1 MTQFHRIVRRET
13 PTGLKP
19 FVGFTL
25 VELLIV
31 VAILAI
37 LAALLL
43 PALTRGKDK
52 ARRIQCTN
60 NEKQLI
66 VTWILYASD
75 YHEMLVPNGGMS
87 SMGATGSPFLWV
99 MGGNHG
105 DNQTLVNSNYLI
117 GSKYALFAP
126 YLQTATVY
134 KCPADRAEW
143 KWNTMPLQNELRSY
157 AMNSYV
163 AVTPAMTQ
171 DPLTVLPSLFK
182 VYMKMDSLNADFPA
196 KRFIYG
202 DVHPNSICTPGYGV
216 NMLEDRWIHFPS
228 MLHGPGVFTF
238 ADGHAEGHKW
248 LDPVTLRGCPVSN
261 PHNNTCPNSQD
272 LKWLR
277 ERTTSRL

>member
-1 MTQFHRIVRRET
+1 VTQFHRIVRRET
-13 PTGLKP
+13 PTGLKL

-25 VELLIV
+25 IELLIV
-31 VAILAI
+31 VAIIAI

-43 PALTRGKDK
+43 PSLTRGKDK

-75 YHEMLVPNGGMS
+75 YHEMLVPNGG
-87 SMGATGSPFLWV
+87 GAAAASPYLWV

-134 KCPADRAEW
+134 KCPADRAQW
-143 KWNTMPLQNELRSY
+143 KWNSMPLQNELRSY

-163 AVTPAMTQ
+163 AVTSAMTEQ
-171 DPLTVLPSLFK
+171 PLSILPGYK
-182 VYMKMDSLNADFPA
+182 VYMKMDSLNADFPV

-216 NMLEDRWIHFPS
+216 SMSWDTWIHFPS
-228 MLHGPGVFTF
+228 ALHGPGVFTF

-248 LDPVTLRGCPVSN
+248 LDPLTLRGCPVGN
-261 PHNNTCPNSQD
+261 PHANPCPNSPD

-277 ERTTSRL
+277 ERTTSPM

>member
-1 MTQFHRIVRRET
+1 M
-13 PTGLKP
+13 
-19 FVGFTL
+19 
-25 VELLIV
+25 
-31 VAILAI
+31 VAIITI

-43 PALTRGKDK
+43 PVLTRGKDK

-75 YHEMLVPNGGMS
+75 YHEMLVPNGGKS
-87 SMGATGSPFLWV
+87 SMGAVPASPALWV
-99 MGGNHG
+99 MGGNHS

-117 GSKYALFAP
+117 SSAYALYAP
-126 YLQTATVY
+126 YLRTATIY
-134 KCPADRAEW
+134 KCPADRTEW
-143 KWNTMPLQNELRSY
+143 KYSGIIQNELRSY

>member
-1 MTQFHRIVRRET
+1 VTGFHRTVRRET

-19 FVGFTL
+19 SVGFTL
-25 VELLIV
+25 IELLIV
-31 VAILAI
+31 VAIIAI

-75 YHEMLVPNGGMS
+75 YHEMLVPNGGNS
-87 SMGATGSPFLWV
+87 SMGATTSPFLWV

-117 GSKYALFAP
+117 SSRYALYAP

-143 KWNTMPLQNELRSY
+143 KWNSMPLQNELRSY

-163 AVTPAMTQ
+163 AVTSAMTEE
-171 DPLTVLPSLFK
+171 PLSILPGYK
-182 VYMKMDSLNADFPA
+182 VYKKMDSLNADFPV

-216 NMLEDRWIHFPS
+216 SMNVDTWIHFPS
-228 MLHGPGVFTF
+228 ALHGPGVFTF

-248 LDPVTLRGCPVSN
+248 LDPLTLRGCPAN
-261 PHNNTCPNSQD
+261 FPHGNACPNSPD

-277 ERTTSRL
+277 ERTTSAL